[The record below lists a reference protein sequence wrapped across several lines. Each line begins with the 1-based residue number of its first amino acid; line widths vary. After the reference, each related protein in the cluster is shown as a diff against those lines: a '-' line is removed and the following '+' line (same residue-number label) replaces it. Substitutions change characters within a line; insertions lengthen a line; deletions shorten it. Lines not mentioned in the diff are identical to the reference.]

1 MVYPRQ
7 KYFRTIG
14 VAENINYALVVVII
28 DTPNNSV
35 FKNGVFLT
43 RKLAPAEELIINR
56 TGNRKQYLQAC
67 YLLAAT
73 SRSLPSSPPGKAV
86 FSCMLGYQN
95 CLDEANA
102 AKLTCRSLTKVPP
115 WLWGIWPVSGES
127 CGHIIAVV
135 VVHVLAAAHSSSIP
149 STVS

>member
-56 TGNRKQYLQAC
+56 TRNRKQYLQAC
-67 YLLAAT
+67 Y
-73 SRSLPSSPPGKAV
+73 P
-86 FSCMLGYQN
+86 
-95 CLDEANA
+95 
-102 AKLTCRSLTKVPP
+102 
-115 WLWGIWPVSGES
+115 
-127 CGHIIAVV
+127 
-135 VVHVLAAAHSSSIP
+135 
-149 STVS
+149 